1 MNRWTKCRKVVT
13 FGIKENRLNMA
24 QRSFKTDESFLQKLA
39 IGAVGTRKV
48 IEDLKLQKL
57 HPIVLERGSTGFK
70 IWKSI

>member
-1 MNRWTKCRKVVT
+1 
-13 FGIKENRLNMA
+13 MA